1 MYGMLAL
8 QRHVLI
14 SLLSFL
20 AQNRTERGS
29 DFLVSEVLRKSRL
42 FILTVGT
49 LFHAVDTPSAT
60 SWYTANGL
68 MSGFVWFC
76 QCVCSRV

>member
-49 LFHAVDTPSAT
+49 LFHAVDTLAT
-60 SWYTANGL
+60 LQALPAGIQR
-68 MSGFVWFC
+68 MD
-76 QCVCSRV
+76 